1 MVLKMLLFQDELY
14 SFGLLGIPSRES
26 SLMLSGMAN

>member
-1 MVLKMLLFQDELY
+1 MVLKMLLLQDELY
-14 SFGLLGIPSRES
+14 SFGLLGIPPRES